1 MEALE
6 LIAVS
11 VSSALATACG
21 IGGGAVYSSF
31 LLGIQEFEPSEAFP
45 ISNCI
50 ILFCGIV
57 TFINRILDKYEH
69 PKSKFVNY
77 ELAIIFGPAML
88 LGAKIGTIC
97 NLIFNKLLLTIL
109 LFVILINSLSKNLKN
124 IKKAKEKEEKYDQ
137 ELLMAENNGGLEE
150 ALIPKSQRKNY
161 DEIVK
166 SSDKG
171 KILSQEEKKFLK
183 RDEQPLRFSRIFFM
197 LFLELLLIADQMVE
211 GNIALSSWFNIPR
224 CSTTYWIIFASYI
237 AISFIMII
245 IGYKIAKSHLEK
257 RKKIGILYN
266 GLRSDTLSE
275 NAFSIVINAILAGI
289 ISPTIG
295 IGGGMIINPI
305 INNLGLEPKES
316 SATSNFLIIT
326 TAIASSILFICSGQL
341 NIQFT
346 LILGAPCV
354 FCAFLGSFFILAY
367 INRTKKNSFLLVTMF
382 YIMFFSMIILLIRAY
397 VDWGQTRLLDI
408 LVIKSYC

>member
-57 TFINRILDKYEH
+57 TFVNRILDKYEH

-97 NLIFNKLLLTIL
+97 NLIFNELLLTIL

-150 ALIPKSQRKNY
+150 ALIPKSQRKNF
-161 DEIVK
+161 DENVK

-171 KILSQEEKKFLK
+171 KILSQEEKEFLK
-183 RDEQPLRFSRIFFM
+183 HEEQPLRFSRIFFM
-197 LFLELLLIADQMVE
+197 LLL
-211 GNIALSSWFNIPR
+211 
-224 CSTTYWIIFASYI
+224 
-237 AISFIMII
+237 
-245 IGYKIAKSHLEK
+245 
-257 RKKIGILYN
+257 
-266 GLRSDTLSE
+266 
-275 NAFSIVINAILAGI
+275 
-289 ISPTIG
+289 
-295 IGGGMIINPI
+295 
-305 INNLGLEPKES
+305 
-316 SATSNFLIIT
+316 
-326 TAIASSILFICSGQL
+326 
-341 NIQFT
+341 
-346 LILGAPCV
+346 
-354 FCAFLGSFFILAY
+354 
-367 INRTKKNSFLLVTMF
+367 
-382 YIMFFSMIILLIRAY
+382 
-397 VDWGQTRLLDI
+397 
-408 LVIKSYC
+408 